1 MDVLTMLS
9 WIVESA
15 RAIKDGEAF
24 LAVNRIFTIKSKSRK
39 CSYKRKDCTT
49 YLARKIRLEVD
60 FDNRMVLI
68 MNNRAWNS
76 CHPGDLQ
83 IIALWISF
91 VWMVAEGEKL

>member
-24 LAVNRIFTIKSKSRK
+24 LAVIRIFTIRSGK